1 MSKLSLITK
10 RQKEVL
16 KAIYNSLKNF
26 GYPPTLADL
35 RNKIDVSSN
44 QSVLDFLKI
53 LEEKG
58 FIKKEEGMARSMVSH
73 LRGLLASHLR
83 ILY

>member
-1 MSKLSLITK
+1 MSKKSLLTK
-10 RQKEVL
+10 RQTEVL
-16 KAIYNSLKNF
+16 EAIYNSLKSS

-35 RNKIDVSSN
+35 RDKIKVSSN